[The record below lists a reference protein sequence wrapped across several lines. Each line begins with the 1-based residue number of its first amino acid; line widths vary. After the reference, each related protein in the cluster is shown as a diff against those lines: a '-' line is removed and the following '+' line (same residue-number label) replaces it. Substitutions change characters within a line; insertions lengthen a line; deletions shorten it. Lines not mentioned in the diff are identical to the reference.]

1 MIFSNINVSNV
12 KHPKLDHFWKIKI
25 ILVSNYKFELIITRR
40 GWNNY
45 QKNARFWSFVNSDL
59 NASKSCSPT
68 WLTTWPT
75 RFYIEFQG
83 WVANNPID
91 SNRHFFKFDH
101 RWVKFMIKNVFI
113 FIPFWTKMK
122 KTHVAKIY
130 GINRKI
136 SDKCKIKARECNENE
151 NA

>member
-25 ILVSNYKFELIITRR
+25 ILVLNNNELNYKQKRLK
-40 GWNNY
+40 
-45 QKNARFWSFVNSDL
+45 QLSKNARFWSFVNSDL

-113 FIPFWTKMK
+113 SIPFWTKQK
-122 KTHVAKIY
+122 NPHVAKIY